1 MQEAIVIVGG
11 GHAAAQLCISLQE
24 LSLSNKVHLVCGEA
38 YLPYQRPPLSKGFL
52 KSLDETTQQIRSDER
67 FEASGVI
74 LHKNRR
80 AIRIDRIERTIL
92 LDDGQ
97 KLTYRTL
104 VLATGTRARWL
115 PQVPHDVTNA
125 LTLRTAADAIV
136 LRERL
141 STARHLVVLGGGFIG
156 LEVAATA
163 RSLGKTVTVL
173 EMAPRLMGRSAS
185 PDLSRFVFSMHVNQG
200 TDIRLGSSIHCFEC
214 KDGRIVAVHLASG
227 LVPCDLLLIA
237 IGAQPEVE
245 LAQEACLA
253 CDNGVLVNSDMSTSD
268 PNIYAIGDCASFLN
282 LNGSRSRLESIQ
294 NANDQARVLAA
305 RLAGQNVA
313 YSPVPWFWSEQGDLR
328 LQMVGTLPMQPK
340 TFHRSGASQMSFSLF
355 HFDGERLACVESVN
369 APIDH
374 IVSRKWLEVGLSPAP
389 EDVLD
394 SSRSIKT
401 LLTQ

>member
-52 KSLDETTQQIRSDER
+52 KSLDETTQQIRSDEW

-74 LHKNRR
+74 FHKNRR

-156 LEVAATA
+156 L
-163 RSLGKTVTVL
+163 
-173 EMAPRLMGRSAS
+173 
-185 PDLSRFVFSMHVNQG
+185 
-200 TDIRLGSSIHCFEC
+200 
-214 KDGRIVAVHLASG
+214 
-227 LVPCDLLLIA
+227 
-237 IGAQPEVE
+237 
-245 LAQEACLA
+245 
-253 CDNGVLVNSDMSTSD
+253 
-268 PNIYAIGDCASFLN
+268 
-282 LNGSRSRLESIQ
+282 
-294 NANDQARVLAA
+294 
-305 RLAGQNVA
+305 AG
-313 YSPVPWFWSEQGDLR
+313 
-328 LQMVGTLPMQPK
+328 
-340 TFHRSGASQMSFSLF
+340 
-355 HFDGERLACVESVN
+355 C
-369 APIDH
+369 
-374 IVSRKWLEVGLSPAP
+374 
-389 EDVLD
+389 
-394 SSRSIKT
+394 
-401 LLTQ
+401 